1 MRKRLLIAALC
12 MFALPLL
19 ASNISRQASIPI
31 NAAAMTGHLING
43 RNCDNPDCSCECN
56 TPNCDCSVIVPPP
69 NTPMVPPDPPAPPD
83 APPTG
88 DLSVSLLFGALLVA
102 LLLRIAI

>member
-1 MRKRLLIAALC
+1 MRKRLLLIAGLC

-19 ASNISRQASIPI
+19 ASNISRQAPAPI
-31 NAAAMTGHLING
+31 NVTAMAGHVVNG
-43 RNCDNPDCSCECN
+43 LYY
-56 TPNCDCSVIVPPP
+56 CDCGSAGCQCEATELPPP
-69 NTPMVPPDPPAPPD
+69 TKTLAPPD
-83 APPTG
+83 QTGPVEAPPTD

>member
-19 ASNISRQASIPI
+19 ASDIHKRQMPAPI
-31 NAAAMTGHLING
+31 NMTAMAGHTLSGTFCEGGEGCMDDLIG
-43 RNCDNPDCSCECN
+43 
-56 TPNCDCSVIVPPP
+56 VPPP
-69 NTPMVPPDPPAPPD
+69 PPPKTSVPPPDPTGPPD

-88 DLSVSLLFGALLVA
+88 DLSVSLLFAALLVA
-102 LLLRIAI
+102 LLLRISI